1 MKLVRVTK
9 ENIYEAAAVQNEL
22 FPEENGRANF
32 EASLREESRSTQ
44 RTAMFQN
51 RTAIRMITHP

>member
-32 EASLREESRSTQ
+32 EASLREGSRSTQ
-44 RTAMFQN
+44 RTAMFPS
-51 RTAIRMITHP
+51 RISIRMILHP